1 MKVQTGLAR
10 VGTATVVTTKNTG
23 LTVDYWTD
31 RLLDRII
38 HVGTDPLYPSPIQE
52 QAVAYKAQIRFV
64 IRHFLVNAI
73 KSDRTTLYNLFLQ
86 QGHGDMAEIL
96 RHLKEIK

>member
-1 MKVQTGLAR
+1 MKGQPGLAQ
-10 VGTATVVTTKNTG
+10 VGTAKVVTTQNTG

-38 HVGTDPLYPSPIQE
+38 YVGTDFPSPIQE
-52 QAVAYKAQIRFV
+52 QALAYKAQIRFV

-73 KSDRTTLYNLFLQ
+73 KSDRTTLYNLFTQ